1 MSNDELKSELL
12 RYVDELW
19 NQHNLAVIDETLL
32 PEFVDHT
39 LPPGSPQG
47 PAGQRQF
54 AQVYLT
60 GFPDTHLDFDEV
72 ICEGNTVI
80 LRWTAVG
87 THNGDLAGI
96 PPSGKHMNLTGLAL
110 WRFQDGKLI
119 ECWNQ
124 FNQLSLLQQIG
135 AFPVYSS

>member
-1 MSNDELKSELL
+1 MSNEELKSKLL

-19 NQHNLAVIDETLL
+19 NQHNLAVIDEMLL

-60 GFPDTHLDFDEV
+60 GFPDTHLDFNEV
-72 ICEGNTVI
+72 VCDGNSVV

-96 PPSGKHMNLTGLAL
+96 PPSGKEVVMRIADFV
-110 WRFQDGKLI
+110 RFENGKVV
-119 ECWNQ
+119 ERWGVEDMSG
-124 FNQLSLLQQIG
+124 FVS
-135 AFPVYSS
+135 